1 VGSRSVE
8 PAFNRMTTPGRSA
21 GLGFVLLLLAGCAS
35 KQPVPVG
42 DFTEPVAQPVWKA
55 GDEWAYR
62 YDGASG
68 SGTFI
73 WRVDRTENLAG
84 VPHYIVTAG
93 PREIFYRVDDL
104 GFTRETLDGKI
115 SREIS
120 PSAWRVVAFPLRVG
134 QSWSMKYVERRP
146 IEGETESVERR
157 CVAEKQETVTVPAGT
172 FAAIRVVC
180 TNTRAN
186 AWVLTL
192 WYAPVVHH
200 MVKDE
205 YPLRTGG
212 RSSRELLKFSLK

>member
-1 VGSRSVE
+1 
-8 PAFNRMTTPGRSA
+8 MTTRSPGCSA
-21 GLGFVLLLLAGCAS
+21 ALGLVLLFLAGCAG
-35 KQPVPVG
+35 KQAVPVA

-62 YDGASG
+62 YGGASG
-68 SGTFI
+68 SGAFV

-84 VPHYIVTAG
+84 APHYVVAAD

-134 QSWSMKYVERRP
+134 QSWRMKYVESRP
-146 IEGETESVERR
+146 IEGETEGVERR
-157 CVAEKQETVTVPAGT
+157 CAAEGRETVTVPAGT
-172 FAAIRVVC
+172 FAAIRIVC
-180 TNTRAN
+180 TNALTN
-186 AWVLTL
+186 TWVLTL
-192 WYAPVVHH
+192 WYAPFVHH

-205 YPLRTGG
+205 YPLKTGG
-212 RSSRELLKFSLK
+212 RSSRELRKFSLR